1 VEITAEHAKA
11 VGQGT
16 GVGMKERFFL
26 YGITLD
32 ATDIPPRHIQLATPV
47 EADLTNPRPS
57 VRDGTAMTTSK
68 TADALIVEFFVK
80 LALSNVFVNDIT
92 QGGHFVIIASEN
104 HLEFKESQP
113 ASC

>member
-1 VEITAEHAKA
+1 
-11 VGQGT
+11 
-16 GVGMKERFFL
+16 
-26 YGITLD
+26 
-32 ATDIPPRHIQLATPV
+32 
-47 EADLTNPRPS
+47 
-57 VRDGTAMTTSK
+57 MTTSK

-113 ASC
+113 ASW